1 MDWMTRWPGPF
12 PIYFAEA
19 EGTRVVDVDGVEYA
33 DLPHWQFSL
42 TATDANRGFARPP
55 LSDPGAGGR

>member
-1 MDWMTRWPGPF
+1 MERYLGL
-12 PIYFAEA
+12 
-19 EGTRVVDVDGVEYA
+19 R
-33 DLPHWQFSL
+33 HWQFSL